1 MKRYLL
7 DDIFNNSIYYQSILT
22 YLKKDS
28 MIKHLTLLLFIG
40 LARGQID
47 TLWTKIYGDTGSVP
61 ESGHYIKET
70 QDGGYIV
77 LGKNNQHLWLFKTDQ
92 NGIQEWSQLFG
103 DTSEV
108 SIGNSLIQIY

>member
-1 MKRYLL
+1 M
-7 DDIFNNSIYYQSILT
+7 N
-22 YLKKDS
+22 
-28 MIKHLTLLLFIG
+28 IKPLTLLLFIG

-47 TLWTKIYGDTGSVP
+47 TLWTKIYGDTSSVP